1 MIEKGP
7 WKATKK
13 NSKAIEKPLII
24 TETNQMIEYENGK
37 YEGPIVNEEHN
48 GYGIFVFNNGNKYVE
63 EFKDSKWVKGKITFQ
78 NGSWYDGE
86 FKAG

>member
-24 TETNQMIEYENGK
+24 TETKQIIEYENGK

-48 GYGIFVFNNGNKYVE
+48 GYGIFVFNN
-63 EFKDSKWVKGKITFQ
+63 
-78 NGSWYDGE
+78 
-86 FKAG
+86 